1 MLFAGS
7 MAVVLVGYPQV
18 LLSILAEELLPCTK
32 QFVGCALVFILIA
45 TLGPCSG
52 VLQMTGNERKI
63 TCIAKLHWGL
73 CWCCCL
79 LCGAAG
85 W

>member
-1 MLFAGS
+1 

-18 LLSILAEELLPCTK
+18 LLSILAEELLPYTK

-52 VLQMTGNERKI
+52 VLQMTGNEKER
-63 TCIAKLHWGL
+63 
-73 CWCCCL
+73 
-79 LCGAAG
+79 
-85 W
+85 